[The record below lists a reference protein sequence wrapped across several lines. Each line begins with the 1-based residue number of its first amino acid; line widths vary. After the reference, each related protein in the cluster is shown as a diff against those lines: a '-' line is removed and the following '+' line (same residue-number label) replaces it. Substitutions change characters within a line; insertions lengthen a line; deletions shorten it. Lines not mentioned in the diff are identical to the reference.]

1 MRIVVSRSIALNGNN
16 PLYQASPSSVPRK
29 AAVSDAVK
37 ADDTNQNAPIVPTAS
52 DAVSFTE
59 KAMAT
64 NAGKV
69 SQPATPQ
76 APAIKVPL
84 ASNNARRFSLAPV
97 VTACGGILG
106 TVLGGIGGY
115 YVANFVDDG
124 KSTIASNNTGTTI
137 PTNQS
142 AKTLE
147 EIEQHPVYLKQA
159 GEQLVLNPDKLTATT
174 TADNHYYEF
183 TPQAVTTLA
192 PETTF
197 DIIHHQPTQ
206 NIQVQYRYEN
216 PALVADSTDPIEPVL
231 KQITV
236 LTPDGLND
244 CFTLNAKG
252 QPISRV
258 KTIKTSAGH
267 FENHEWQFAFDKHNA
282 NRTVE
287 RHVIYPATP
296 NASGTGFHTASGE
309 VATSET
315 VYEKIFNTAAG
326 YLQEIQRLE
335 KNGKAERLLF
345 DHQGNVT
352 ERFEPIA
359 SIQAER
365 LEKALI
371 AKASGIE
378 DWITTLVNDYK
389 QNIQPDSPAEKW
401 GKFCQAWGLDVLF
414 NDLKSFERAIAQRF
428 QDGIGTDKLT
438 SKADIKH
445 ATLAEAGL
453 VGVVHPQTQLRT
465 AIQQPVFSGGE
476 PLLKMADIAW
486 QQFKVAYKESGG
498 AIVEQTVGERFG
510 RLTQAFKE
518 TSTGQKIGLG
528 VGAVLGCTLG
538 IWALLPKKKKKQPTA
553 VEG

>member
-1 MRIVVSRSIALNGNN
+1 MAYRSVALSVNN
-16 PLYQASPSSVPRK
+16 PLYQASSSSVPRK

-37 ADDTNQNAPIVPTAS
+37 ADATNQNAPIVPTAS

-64 NAGKV
+64 PETNAGKG
-69 SQPATPQ
+69 SQSVAPQ
-76 APAIKVPL
+76 ASSIKVPL

-106 TVLGGIGGY
+106 TVLGGVGGY

-124 KSTIASNNTGTTI
+124 KSTTASNNTGTTTPI
-137 PTNQS
+137 NQS

-174 TADNHYYEF
+174 NTDNHYYEF
-183 TPQAVTTLA
+183 TPQTVTTLA
-192 PETTF
+192 PEATF
-197 DIIHHQPTQ
+197 DIIHHHPTQ

-216 PALVADSTDPIEPVL
+216 PALVAGSTDPIKPVL

-258 KTIKTSAGH
+258 KTIKTSSGH
-267 FENHEWQFAFDKHNA
+267 FENHEWQFAFDNHNA

-296 NASGTGFHTASGE
+296 NASGKGFYTADDA

-326 YLQEIQRLE
+326 FLQEIQVLE
-335 KNGKAERLLF
+335 KDGNAERLLF
-345 DHQGNVT
+345 DAQGNVT

-359 SIQAER
+359 SIKAER
-365 LEKALI
+365 LEKVLT
-371 AKASGIE
+371 AKAGGAE
-378 DWITTLVNDYK
+378 GWITTKVKEFK
-389 QNIQPDSPAEKW
+389 QSIQPDSPAEKW

-414 NDLKSFERAIAQRF
+414 NDLTNLERAAAQWF
-428 QDGIGTDKLT
+428 QDGIGTNKLT
-438 SKADIKH
+438 SKAEIQH

-465 AIQQPVFSGGE
+465 AIQQPAFSGGE
-476 PLLKMADIAW
+476 PLFKMADIAW

-498 AIVEQTVGERFG
+498 AIVEQTVGDRFSS
-510 RLTQAFKE
+510 LTQAFKE
-518 TSTGQKIGLG
+518 TSVGQKIGLG
-528 VGAVLGCTLG
+528 VGAILGCTLG
-538 IWALLPKKKKKQPTA
+538 IWALLPKKKKKPPTT
-553 VEG
+553 VEA

>member
-1 MRIVVSRSIALNGNN
+1 VVSRSIALNGNN

-29 AAVSDAVK
+29 AAVRDAVK
-37 ADDTNQNAPIVPTAS
+37 ADATNQNAPIVPTAS

-64 NAGKV
+64 PETNAGKG

-76 APAIKVPL
+76 APTIKVPL

-106 TVLGGIGGY
+106 TVLGGVGGY

-124 KSTIASNNTGTTI
+124 KSTTASNNTGTTTPI
-137 PTNQS
+137 NQS

-159 GEQLVLNPDKLTATT
+159 GEQLVLNPNKLTATSS
-174 TADNHYYEF
+174 ADNHYYEF
-183 TPQAVTTLA
+183 TPQAVTNLA
-192 PETTF
+192 PESTF
-197 DIIHHQPTQ
+197 DIIHHQPTKD
-206 NIQVQYRYEN
+206 IQVQYRYEN

-231 KQITV
+231 KQIIV

-258 KTIKTSAGH
+258 KTIEASPGH

-282 NRTVE
+282 NITVE

-296 NASGTGFHTASGE
+296 NASGTGFHTASGA

-315 VYEKIFNTAAG
+315 VYEKIYNTAAG
-326 YLQEIQRLE
+326 FLQEIQVKE
-335 KNGKAERLLF
+335 KNGIAERLKFNAEGKVL
-345 DHQGNVT
+345 
-352 ERFEPIA
+352 ERFDAIA
-359 SIQAER
+359 PIQAER
-365 LEKALI
+365 LEK
-371 AKASGIE
+371 KIE
-378 DWITTLVNDYK
+378 AEILGQQGWFDTFYNDYLTVK
-389 QNIQPDSPAEKW
+389 PTASSTTKPSKPIAWLTKGYETL
-401 GKFCQAWGLDVLF
+401 QAV
-414 NDLKSFERAIAQRF
+414 ERKGAAAIRSAV
-428 QDGIGTDKLT
+428 GIDKLT
-438 SKADIKH
+438 NPTDVSL
-445 ATLAEAGL
+445 ATNAEVALAT
-453 VGVVHPQTQLRT
+453 VHPQTQLRT

-476 PLLKMADIAW
+476 SLFKMADIAW

-498 AIVEQTVGERFG
+498 AIVEQTVGDRFSS
-510 RLTQAFKE
+510 LTQAFKE

-538 IWALLPKKKKKQPTA
+538 IWALLPKKKKKQPTT